1 MNLTK
6 RHVSIDFVKT
16 ANFTTNM
23 WKSNTTGGWIYDEFA
38 TKVQLPFF
46 ILESEPIACDTWF
59 QTNFQTLMQ
68 SFSNRPL
75 LTGASVLSYASI
87 GEWDDDKKLAFINEA
102 KACFISE
109 YLNTI
114 IGGTQIASHAS
125 VPQGRM
131 VKLDDYLYFFGYVY
145 STNSEGTKVN
155 VKHYSIDFLH
165 WVSYKSSS
173 RSYTIPLIHASS
185 SSISLGSNTWFC
197 WFGNNGYYDQGFDI
211 ATEFRLGKLVTS
223 PYTGSNTVTYALFNK
238 VFIGEQIQD
247 KFATCGGIFATN
259 TNKLPYGYP
268 LESLT
273 TTQQQYHNPSLEY
286 TPEELG
292 DYGGV
297 ASGTGATNLHYF
309 FQKIDATS
317 ASNSGVSNSFLFYSF
332 GDSIIDLTGGDL
344 DDSISGTGGGGGNFD
359 KNSDSIGLPSLPSD
373 SSLASG
379 ILSLYKVTAG
389 NTSRLSSWLY
399 DNNSSFWDF
408 IDDIQKLSENPLQLL
423 ISFAC
428 VPYNLSGSS
437 QNIKFGGIDS
447 GVNGE
452 KIVNRYS
459 QLKCGSYDLQEYFG
473 NALDYSPYT
482 KIQLF
487 IPFYGYVAL
496 NPDECQNGTIGV
508 TYQVDNI
515 TGSGVA
521 YVTVNGN
528 VMQTHN
534 VNMFSQI
541 PLSQIKHNTLLNS
554 ITSISG
560 LAGSIATGNVAGVA
574 ENSVGAVSASKQQFE
589 RGGGLS
595 MNVGQLSMFEPY
607 LIIQRP
613 IVSLPSGYAS
623 RNGYPCNITYTLGEL
638 SGMTVVEDFHAENI
652 SCTKNER
659 EEIVNLFK
667 QGVII

>member
-23 WKSNTTGGWIYDEFA
+23 WKSNSTGGWIYDEFA
-38 TKVQLPFF
+38 TQVPLPFF
-46 ILESEPIACDTWF
+46 ILGGEPIACDTWF
-59 QTNFQTLMQ
+59 QTTFQTAMQ
-68 SFSNRPL
+68 SFSNKPL

-102 KACFISE
+102 KSYFISE

-114 IGGTQIASHAS
+114 IGGSQIASHAS

-131 VKLDDYLYFFGYVY
+131 LKMDDYLYFFGYVY
-145 STNSEGTKVN
+145 GANSDGTKVN
-155 VKHYSIDFLH
+155 VKYYSIDFLH
-165 WVSYKSSS
+165 WISFKGT
-173 RSYTIPLIHASS
+173 RSYTVPMIQVGST
-185 SSISLGSNTWFC
+185 SLTVGANSWWC
-197 WFGNNGYYDQGFDI
+197 WFGNNGYYDQGFDP
-211 ATEFRLGKLVTS
+211 ATQFRLGKLVTS
-223 PYTGSNTVTYALFNK
+223 PYAGTITPTMALSNN
-238 VFIGEQIQD
+238 VFIGEQIQN
-247 KFATCGGIFATN
+247 KFATVGSIFSSN
-259 TNKLPYGYP
+259 TTKLPYGYP

-273 TTQQQYHNPSLEY
+273 ATQLNYHNPSLEY
-286 TPEELG
+286 MPEELG

-297 ASGTGATNLHYF
+297 ASGAGATNLHYF

-317 ASNSGVSNSFLFYSF
+317 AFNSGVSNSFLFYSF
-332 GDSIIDLTGGDL
+332 GDSIIDLVGGDL
-344 DDSISGTGGGGGNFD
+344 DDSISGVGGGGGNFD

-389 NTSRLSSWLY
+389 NTAQLSSWLY

-428 VPYNLSGSS
+428 VPYNLSGTS
-437 QNIKFGGIDS
+437 QHIKFGGIDS

-452 KIVNRYS
+452 KVVNRYS
-459 QLKCGSYDLQEYFG
+459 QLNCGSYDLKEYFG

-482 KIQLF
+482 KIQLYV
-487 IPFYGYVAL
+487 PFYGYVAL

-508 TYQVDNI
+508 TYQVDNV

-528 VMQTHN
+528 VMQSYN

-595 MNVGQLSMFEPY
+595 MNVGQLSLFEPY

-623 RNGYPCNITYTLGEL
+623 RNGYPCNITYTLSEL

-652 SCTKNER
+652 SCTKSER
-659 EEIVNLFK
+659 DEIVSLFK
-667 QGVII
+667 QGVVI